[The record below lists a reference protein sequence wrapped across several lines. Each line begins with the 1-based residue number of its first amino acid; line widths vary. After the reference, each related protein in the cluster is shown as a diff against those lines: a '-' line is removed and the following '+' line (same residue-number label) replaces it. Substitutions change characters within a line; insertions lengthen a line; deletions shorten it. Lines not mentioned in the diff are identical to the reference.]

1 MKKLLIACS
10 MIGAVAL
17 VACAAGTDSQ
27 SNSVTTNYAHD
38 AWFSASA
45 SGETITAVGG
55 NFSVMTDS
63 ASSFA
68 AKDGKIE
75 IDGDDVSDPVSF
87 VLDQGTAS
95 LTTTL
100 ACVSF
105 ELDPA
110 VVPYSARPTDL
121 DGVKVAFALCENE
134 AGTATNFCAWVNG
147 VWKKLN
153 FTIPTD
159 TYELTMSFNESDSTA
174 KKVQFSK
181 GTGNDMEVSDWYVY
195 TTGLDKPQID
205 FVGSG
210 KITQL
215 VAAQLKLVS
224 ADVDFNGQ
232 SVKIAGDDMDAMNAL
247 IQPGGS
253 IETALDLPVKETVTG
268 GAITIDSSC
277 PLTTAEAYAIGL
289 IANEGGEMVAKADGT
304 FKVKA
309 DATAAVA
316 GNGIKVGFATP
327 LTANDKTAN
336 ITYRL
341 KGSQDGTNWSEP
353 FGGPWTNPN
362 DIVIPTVKVTTDGY
376 RYFKVVT
383 TVDLTTK
390 N

>member
-10 MIGAVAL
+10 MISAVAL

-134 AGTATNFCAWVNG
+134 AGTATNFCAWAGSAWND
-147 VWKKLN
+147 LD
-153 FTIPTD
+153 FAIPTD
-159 TYELTMSFNESDSTA
+159 TYTLTMNFDESDSNA
-174 KKVQFSK
+174 KKVQFSIN
-181 GTGNDMEVSDWYVY
+181 GAEPSEWFTYSSALYDQ
-195 TTGLDKPQID
+195 KPQID

-210 KITQL
+210 KSTQL
-215 VAAQLKLVS
+215 AAAQLKLVS

-232 SVKIAGDDMDAMNAL
+232 SVKIAGDDMGAMEALKGSGETIEQVLAANAKDRF
-247 IQPGGS
+247 S
-253 IETALDLPVKETVTG
+253 
-268 GAITIDSSC
+268 IDSKC
-277 PLTTAEAYAIGL
+277 GLTVAEAYAIGL
-289 IANEGGEMVAKADGT
+289 ITNANDTMVAAADGT

-309 DATAAVA
+309 DATATVD

-327 LTANDKTAN
+327 LTANDATAN

-341 KGSQDGTNWSEP
+341 KGSLDGTSWSEP